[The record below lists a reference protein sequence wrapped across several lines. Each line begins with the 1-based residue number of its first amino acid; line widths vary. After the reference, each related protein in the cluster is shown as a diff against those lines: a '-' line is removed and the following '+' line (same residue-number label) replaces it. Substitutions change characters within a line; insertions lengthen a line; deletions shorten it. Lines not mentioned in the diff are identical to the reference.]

1 MFENIL
7 TILIG
12 TLLAVIG
19 YFINDKLSGI
29 KDVLKD
35 LSSEISMLNKLYHEH
50 EIRIVKL
57 EDKAPLRNNKLKQ

>member
-12 TLLAVIG
+12 ALLAVIG

-35 LSSEISMLNKLYHEH
+35 LSSEICKLNKQYHDH
-50 EIRIVKL
+50 EIRIMKL
-57 EDKAPLRNNKLKQ
+57 EDKI